1 MAKQPQ
7 HWTKEQNDRFNAR
20 QAALREETDRQIL
33 AGIAAIQRGEDP
45 AAAMAAEDAGA
56 KPAAAAAA
64 AASDFAPLLEL
75 RKVRADGWTATM
87 QRDFIRALAETGC
100 VSHAAKA
107 VGVARNT
114 AYAMRQRATHSTFAL
129 AWDVAIQ
136 MGRKRLLDIAME
148 RAIEGQA
155 VAIWYRGEQ
164 VGTRTVYN
172 DRLLTFLIA
181 HRPAPAH
188 PTLTPEELSAM
199 FPAMLEAI
207 DTLLPH
213 PFAERLAKAAAEAEA
228 EANGDEDDF

>member
-1 MAKQPQ
+1 MARQPQ
-7 HWTKEQNDRFNAR
+7 QWTKEQNDRYNAR
-20 QAALREETDRQIL
+20 QAALREATDRRIL
-33 AGIAAIQRGEDP
+33 AAIAAIRRGEDP
-45 AAAMAAEDAGA
+45 VALFAAEDAAA
-56 KPAAAAAA
+56 KPTAAAA
-64 AASDFAPLLEL
+64 AASEFAPLLEL
-75 RKVRADGWTATM
+75 RKVRVDGWTIAM

-129 AWDVAIQ
+129 AWDVAVQ

-181 HRPAPAH
+181 HTPAPAH

-199 FPAMLEAI
+199 FPAMIEAI

-213 PFAERLAKAAAEAEA
+213 PFAERLAKDAAEADA
-228 EANGDEDDF
+228 AAKRDEDDF